1 MRLPI
6 GYIDDKI
13 KETQVS
19 KKYEELDFTDD
30 FFFCKILIKN
40 EKLCKE
46 LLELILQIK
55 IARIVFA
62 AKQKPIELTADGRGI
77 RLDVY
82 VEDDAHTVYD
92 IEMQPTMKS
101 NLPKRSRYYQGMID
115 LNLIERGADYK
126 ELKKSFVIFICMSD
140 PFGKGL
146 HIYTFENQ
154 CRECP
159 TLFLGDETT
168 KVFINAAGTADDV
181 SQEMKAF
188 LDYLQGKGT
197 KSDFTRRIE
206 EEVTKA
212 RTHEEW
218 KVEYMSLFLRDQE
231 MREEGRTETRY
242 TVVLNMLKENEPI
255 EKICRYAGCDE
266 AFVKKVQEEL
276 E

>member
-82 VEDDAHTVYD
+82 VEDDVHTVYD

-159 TLFLGDETT
+159 TIFLGDETT

-242 TVVLNMLKENEPI
+242 TVVMNMLKENEPI

-266 AFVKKVQEEL
+266 AFVKKVQEEK

>member
-1 MRLPI
+1 M
-6 GYIDDKI
+6 
-13 KETQVS
+13 S

-231 MREEGRTETRY
+231 MREEGREKGREETRY
-242 TVVLNMLKENEPI
+242 TVVMNMLKENEPL
-255 EKICRYAGCDE
+255 EKICRYAGCDKE
-266 AFVKKVQEEL
+266 FVESVQNGNKKE
-276 E
+276 